1 MSAFVSF
8 TAMTTRMFWLALVCV
23 LLDGSAAMAATL
35 NVKDF
40 GAQGDGRTV
49 DTPALQKAMDTAASQ
64 GGGTVIFPAGRY
76 LSGTLH
82 LRDNLTMV
90 WEAGACLVGT
100 TNLDLYSAPNP
111 PAYLPEAR
119 WGKWHRGLI
128 IGQSVTNVTLCGPG
142 KIDGNRVFD
151 PTGEERMRGPHTI
164 VFVDCRNF
172 TIRDLEIVD
181 SANYAIFFQVS
192 DEVEIRRVKIR
203 GGWDGVHWRGAP
215 ERWCRDVRILDCQ
228 MYTGDDCIA
237 GRYWERTLI
246 QNCVLNSSCNPVR
259 IIGPVRQ
266 LILQQCLLYGPGLEP
281 HRTSNRYNAL
291 AGVNL
296 QPGAWDAT
304 RGLTDDVLI
313 SDVTMHHVA
322 APVHISLKPGNTAGT
337 IRVQRVNASGVYR
350 AAMSAESWADA
361 PITNIIFR
369 DITVEYTG
377 GGRAVSPLAA
387 VKSPGVDVRPL
398 PAWGLYVRDVQNLE
412 LDQVRLRFEKPDTR
426 PALLLEKVGEA
437 WLEQV
442 SVRQA
447 ADASAPLL
455 TTNVGK
461 VHLRQ
466 TNFTEPFR
474 ELTPSSPVP

>member
-1 MSAFVSF
+1 MPTRLSYSLLLAASLGGFPLFSALF
-8 TAMTTRMFWLALVCV
+8 
-23 LLDGSAAMAATL
+23 
-35 NVKDF
+35 NVRDH
-40 GAQGDGRTV
+40 GAQGDGRTL
-49 DTPALQKAMDTAASQ
+49 DTPALQKAIDTAASQ
-64 GGGTVIFPAGRY
+64 GGGTVVFPAGRY

-82 LRDNLTMV
+82 LRDNLTLV
-90 WEAGACLVGT
+90 WEAGARLVGT
-100 TNLDLYSAPNP
+100 TNLDLYAAPTP
-111 PAYLPEAR
+111 PAYMPEAK
-119 WGKWHRGLI
+119 WGKWHRGLLV
-128 IGQSVTNVTLCGPG
+128 GQGVTNVTLAGPG
-142 KIDGNRVFD
+142 IIDGNRVFD

-192 DEVEIRRVKIR
+192 DDVEIRRVKVR

-215 ERWCRDVRILDCQ
+215 ERWCKDVRILDCQ

-266 LILQQCLLYGPGLEP
+266 LIIQQCLLYGPGLEP
-281 HRTSNRYNAL
+281 HRTSNRYNTL
-291 AGVNL
+291 AGINL

-304 RGLTDDVLI
+304 RGLTEDVLI

-322 APVHISLKPGNTAGT
+322 APVHISLKPGNFAGT
-337 IRVQRVNASGVYR
+337 IRVQRLHASGVYR

-361 PITNIIFR
+361 PITNIILR

-377 GGRAVSPLAA
+377 GGRAASPLPA
-387 VKSPGVDVRPL
+387 VKAPGVDVRPL
-398 PAWGLYVRDVQNLE
+398 PAWGLYVRHVQNLE

-426 PALLLEKVGEA
+426 PAFLLEKVGEA
-437 WLEQV
+437 WFDQV
-442 SVRQA
+442 SVRQTPETL
-447 ADASAPLL
+447 APLI

-466 TNFTEPFR
+466 TDLTGGFR
-474 ELTPSSPVP
+474 EALPSSPTP